1 MSIYFCLLYMKIRGC
16 SARLLHLKYV
26 HVEKKIC
33 FISYLTQIYTLKT
46 AKLFF
51 PDLINDRN
59 VLSINEVYCVSIVN
73 DFFKIIHI
81 NVN

>member
-1 MSIYFCLLYMKIRGC
+1 MFYFIFNSNLIFKNC
-16 SARLLHLKYV
+16 
-26 HVEKKIC
+26 
-33 FISYLTQIYTLKT
+33 KT
-46 AKLFF
+46 IF

>member
-1 MSIYFCLLYMKIRGC
+1 MPTLYENKGLQRTFVALKIRT
-16 SARLLHLKYV
+16 RR
-26 HVEKKIC
+26 KKIC

-59 VLSINEVYCVSIVN
+59 VLSINEVYCVSINIVN

>member
-1 MSIYFCLLYMKIRGC
+1 MSIYFCLLYIKNKGLQRTFVALKIRT
-16 SARLLHLKYV
+16 RR
-26 HVEKKIC
+26 KKNMFY
-33 FISYLTQIYTLKT
+33 FIFNSNLIFKNCKT
-46 AKLFF
+46 IF